1 MKKCVI
7 SIVMLLAVTV
17 PGVASA
23 WDNEFHVQ
31 MVKDAVAL
39 CPVELKKFLKENID
53 AVLYGAQDP
62 DNTITT
68 PIGYA
73 YGYRKHYYIPE
84 GDKGEAPDEVR
95 TLALSVIDLISQ
107 NSPDT
112 QLIGRRLGMVS
123 HFVADALEPRRY
135 IGLAP
140 NYPKDFVPEQFRTKD
155 VTYFPVIYN
164 GYTPVIDFSGDL
176 KALARNLWYQN
187 PTDERYYDMAVNF
200 IVDTWITI
208 WERAGKP
215 SGEMVATGSRIRPE
229 IPKHETAP
237 TAIFSPSN
245 VLDLKGLGE
254 APGPATY
261 DEKSFDLEKYGK
273 TKTMTP
279 EATGEEPLERKTPE
293 EIEKATGTPPPPGV
307 TTPPGGETGESP
319 GGTPGETPEEKTGPS
334 TTL

>member
-1 MKKCVI
+1 MKKRVI
-7 SIVMLLAVTV
+7 CIVMFLAVV
-17 PGVASA
+17 FPGVASA
-23 WDNEFHVQ
+23 WDKEFHVQ

-39 CPVELKKFLKENID
+39 CPVELKKFLKDNID
-53 AVLYGAQDP
+53 AVVYGAQDP

-84 GDKGEAPDEVR
+84 GDKGDAPDEVR
-95 TLALSVIDLISQ
+95 ALALSVIDLISQ
-107 NSPDT
+107 NYPDT

-123 HFVADALEPRRY
+123 HFVADSLEPRRY

-140 NYPKDFVPEQFRTKD
+140 NYPKEFVAEQFRTKD
-155 VTYFPVIYN
+155 ATYLPVIYN
-164 GYTPVIDFSGDL
+164 GYTPIIDFSGDL

-187 PTDERYYDMAVNF
+187 PSDDRYYDMAVNF
-200 IVDTWITI
+200 IADTWITI

-229 IPKHETAP
+229 VPKREAAP
-237 TAIFSPSN
+237 TAIFSPSDM
-245 VLDLKGLGE
+245 LDLKGIGE
-254 APGPATY
+254 ATGPATY
-261 DEKSFDLEKYGK
+261 DEKSFDLDKYGK
-273 TKTMTP
+273 SKTMTP
-279 EATGEEPLERKTPE
+279 EATGEEAPLEKPTPE

-307 TTPPGGETGESP
+307 TTPPGGDA
-319 GGTPGETPEEKTGPS
+319 GTPPGETPAEETGPS